1 MESFLGE
8 FEEAN
13 VAELRWLREVY
24 RCVEDTLC
32 PVAEQSAGQLALA
45 VVRTVQQ
52 ALGSKAGILPLGY
65 RLVSVSELVTRQHT
79 LCCSHFTWSSMQYRE
94 WIKEAE
100 QGLPCQK
107 ALPQAYLLLI
117 GCLTDEGGAE
127 SSGVC
132 DRTWKVKDGSGSVH
146 CEILNPSPEW
156 LGQLML
162 FPSWN
167 YIPQHASRRGQEVE
181 GYLELSVPP
190 LPLIPCPTRF
200 DPGGYMHKLVGPREA
215 ARLLHLREKHRG
227 VRLEVC
233 GQVSMLGPQIDIRGK
248 SLFCFCLTEGDCSVP
263 VLVTDPGCLSWQ
275 QCMHIGALVWVSGL
289 RPCMLKGVQSHRA
302 LCVTPQSCLH
312 ITQELPAAP
321 LPWDTAA
328 HTTANGR
335 DVESGTLGR
344 KETEADTQSDMETDA
359 QTEADTQTEAHIQ
372 MDMQTVTAHPQAL
385 PTINT
390 KLSKVISYKGVVSK
404 VLNLEAGLYEI
415 DGKVGLCLAYQPLQR
430 GGRGFRPGAEVEL
443 HDVHFLY
450 RPSPHTLPT
459 MLCACLRSSVRVTAF
474 SRLETGVMPCPAAD
488 SPAIRLLLERN
499 LGISQ
504 YLWLC
509 HCLPALRERLCPRWV
524 REGRVGVVAG
534 RLLALLLPPGQEGG
548 RPRDMFKEMLEEPH
562 CCPLTE
568 YSISCPS
575 HELLSVQDLQS
586 WMERECWDSMS
597 LPSLLPPC
605 APHLTRAELNPLLAW
620 SVHVLPAWTLP
631 TPKVLVGVFRG
642 SGRGP
647 CIQLVDQTS
656 VVNCVVVEIRN
667 GHGYCATYN
676 TAWLGC
682 LVCVQRYTLVMERFL
697 TSDFP
702 AWTHLDQERYITQRH
717 SRVYIQLCLDDVQE
731 GLAFRNIHV
740 LEHPEGAP
748 GLSLCF
754 GASATLF
761 GGVQRWEQDPKNC
774 PLEERETD
782 RGGAGNRV
790 VELRFVGASVR
801 WYPLLQP
808 GCVYRVVA
816 PRTQD
821 PSVLCSSALPVHD
834 GVQLHSAPCLLVQ
847 AHWHFHTLPQEN
859 PSLAQKVMSVSDVLY
874 NSAAADLVTFEGVI
888 SHRIT
893 LLEEKGKASTVQSE
907 LRKKGVD
914 VEQALNVRLT
924 VQDLVSPGQTVQVYL
939 DLSQQP
945 YLPGLIPGAMVLF
958 HTFQRKVSRVNCVYC
973 RSIPLSCVAVTA
985 LGADGSAAPCA
996 PPPIMHLGEW
1006 ALEGSQRSSV
1016 GRVQGH
1022 VVCLL
1027 YLQLCWVCSLCTSVF
1042 KQEVCTRTHPPCSST
1057 VPVFQAEAKA
1067 VVEDGTGE
1075 AHVWFSSQTIP
1086 DLLALSATEWEGLQR
1101 LVRVRGHLR
1110 VYHRGRH
1117 AVSNED
1123 IDDPLLQYL
1132 SYLCSC
1138 GAVCRSLSLVCRL
1151 QPRSQRSTAHR
1162 HESAQLKKFTRRD
1175 REFIT
1180 RIPLPLQLSCTEL
1193 REWDSSLWQ

>member
-1 MESFLGE
+1 MDSFLGE

-13 VAELRWLREVY
+13 VAELRWLRGVY
-24 RCVEDTLC
+24 RFVEDTLC

-45 VVRTVQQ
+45 VVRAVQQ
-52 ALGSKAGILPLGY
+52 TLGSKAGILPLGY

-100 QGLPCQK
+100 QGLPSQK

-132 DRTWKVKDGSGSVH
+132 DQTWKVKDGSGCVH

-167 YIPQHASRRGQEVE
+167 YIPQHASRQGQEVE
-181 GYLELSVPP
+181 GYLELSATP
-190 LPLIPCPTRF
+190 LPLIPSPTHF

-215 ARLLHLREKHRG
+215 VRLLHLREKHRG
-227 VRLEVC
+227 IRLEVC
-233 GQVSMLGPQIDIRGK
+233 GRVSMLGPQMDIRGK

-275 QCMHIGALVWVSGL
+275 QCMHVGALVWVSGL
-289 RPCMLKGVQSHRA
+289 RPCVLKGVPGRRA

-312 ITQELPAAP
+312 LTQELLAAP
-321 LPWDTAA
+321 LPWDTAT
-328 HTTANGR
+328 HTVADGR
-335 DVESGTLGR
+335 DMESGPLGQ
-344 KETEADTQSDMETDA
+344 KETEVDTQSDMETDA
-359 QTEADTQTEAHIQ
+359 QTEADIQ
-372 MDMQTVTAHPQAL
+372 MDVQTVTSQPQAL
-385 PTINT
+385 PTIKT

-450 RPSPHTLPT
+450 RPSLHTLPT

-474 SRLETGVMPCPAAD
+474 SRLETGVTPCPAAD
-488 SPAIRLLLERN
+488 SPTIRLLLERN

-562 CCPLTE
+562 HCPLTE

-575 HELLSVQDLQS
+575 HELLSVQDLRS
-586 WMERECWDSMS
+586 WMERECWHSMS
-597 LPSLLPPC
+597 LPSLLPPS

-656 VVNCVVVEIRN
+656 VVNCVVVEIRK
-667 GHGYCATYN
+667 GHGYCAAYN

-697 TSDFP
+697 TADFP
-702 AWTHLDQERYITQRH
+702 AWTYLDQERYITQRH
-717 SRVYIQLCLDDVQE
+717 SRVYIQLCLDDVQVLSPSVAMTTYRSASERGRCGEGEEPREGRRTGGGRAEERGRQEQPGQPESRSRERGARQPPPGRGNRCKRPRRDIQEANRHPESGTAQPAEGRARVGEKEDPSFSGAGCLLTSDPCVSVVLCVVSKE

-782 RGGAGNRV
+782 RGGAENRA
-790 VELRFVGASVR
+790 VELQFVGDSVR
-801 WYPLLQP
+801 WYPFLQP

-816 PRTQD
+816 PHTQD

-847 AHWHFHTLPQEN
+847 AQWHFHTLPQEN
-859 PSLAQKVMSVSDVLY
+859 RSLVQKVMSVSDVLY

-893 LLEEKGKASTVQSE
+893 LLEERGKASTIQSE

-945 YLPGLIPGAMVLF
+945 YLLGLIPGAMVLF
-958 HTFQRKVSRVNCVYC
+958 YTFQRKVSRVNCVYC
-973 RSIPLSCVAVTA
+973 RSIPVSCVAVTA

-996 PPPIMHLGEW
+996 LPPIMHLGEW

-1016 GRVQGH
+1016 GRVRGH

-1027 YLQLCWVCSLCTSVF
+1027 YLQLCWVCSFCTSVF

-1057 VPVFQAEAKA
+1057 VPVFQAEAKQ
-1067 VVEDGTGE
+1067 
-1075 AHVWFSSQTIP
+1075 SQICW
-1086 DLLALSATEWEGLQR
+1086 L
-1101 LVRVRGHLR
+1101 
-1110 VYHRGRH
+1110 
-1117 AVSNED
+1117 
-1123 IDDPLLQYL
+1123 
-1132 SYLCSC
+1132 
-1138 GAVCRSLSLVCRL
+1138 
-1151 QPRSQRSTAHR
+1151 
-1162 HESAQLKKFTRRD
+1162 
-1175 REFIT
+1175 
-1180 RIPLPLQLSCTEL
+1180 
-1193 REWDSSLWQ
+1193 